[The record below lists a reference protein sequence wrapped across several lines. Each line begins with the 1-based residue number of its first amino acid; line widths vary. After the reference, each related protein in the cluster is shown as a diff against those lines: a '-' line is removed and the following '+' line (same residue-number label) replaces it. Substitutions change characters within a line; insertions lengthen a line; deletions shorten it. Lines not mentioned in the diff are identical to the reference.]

1 MNQLKALCKRLS
13 LAFVVSLFTSAVCP
27 AQTPSAGNPQSKTEK
42 TAPAAPDKDKSATK
56 TASPLDEELAKTPA
70 GKTIAKFFAALN
82 SGDIKQMRAFH
93 ESSGGNAENAEQD
106 MNFFERTG
114 GLRPHSVTA
123 STKEEIS
130 VLVQPKKDERWLTLT
145 FTVSAQEPYS
155 ITRIS
160 ASPATAPAAQT
171 SH

>member
-13 LAFVVSLFTSAVCP
+13 LAFVVSLLASAVCP
-27 AQTPSAGNPQSKTEK
+27 AQTPSNANPQTKTEK
-42 TAPAAPDKDKSATK
+42 TAPAAPDKDKPAT

-82 SGDIKQMRAFH
+82 SGDLKQMRAFH
-93 ESSGGNAENAEQD
+93 ETFGGNTENAEQD
-106 MNFFERTG
+106 MEFFERTG

-123 STKEEIS
+123 STKEQIS
-130 VLVQPKKDERWLTLT
+130 VLVQPKKDDRWLTLT

-155 ITRIS
+155 ITGIS
-160 ASPATAPAAQT
+160 ASPATAPSAKT
-171 SH
+171 SN